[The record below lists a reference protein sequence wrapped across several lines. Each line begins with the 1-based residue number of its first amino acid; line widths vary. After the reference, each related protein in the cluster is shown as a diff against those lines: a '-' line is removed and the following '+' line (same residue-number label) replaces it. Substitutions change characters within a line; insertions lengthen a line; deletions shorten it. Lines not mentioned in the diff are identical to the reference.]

1 MAITFREE
9 KAEKFSQRG
18 LQVIFK
24 KQSVI
29 VLRVY
34 SLESKIMNPAVHC
47 AKHYSSVP
55 LSVTWV
61 NTIMFHLTHLII
73 NIRKAFRTASGT
85 SVLISISYY
94 CYHNFLSCPASW
106 TYRSPLSTPGCSIN
120 RFSLQPN
127 LQHMQQKVKNT
138 QRREGGHSKPKKKKE
153 YQTQEPIRKRTM
165 WHNQK
170 IPQHDKQSS

>member
-9 KAEKFSQRG
+9 KAENFSQRG

-24 KQSVI
+24 KQSVT

-34 SLESKIMNPAVHC
+34 SLEPKIMNSAFHC

-73 NIRKAFRTASGT
+73 NIRKASGT

-94 CYHNFLSCPASW
+94 CYYNFLSCPASW
-106 TYRSPLSTPGCSIN
+106 TYHSPLSTPGCCIN

-138 QRREGGHSKPKKKKE
+138 QQEEGGHLEPKKKRI
-153 YQTQEPIRKRTM
+153 QTQEPIRKCTT

>member
-138 QRREGGHSKPKKKKE
+138 QQREGGHSKPKKKKN
-153 YQTQEPIRKRTM
+153 TKHKSP
-165 WHNQK
+165 
-170 IPQHDKQSS
+170 

>member
-9 KAEKFSQRG
+9 KAKKFSQRG

-138 QRREGGHSKPKKKKE
+138 QQREGGHSKPKKKK
-153 YQTQEPIRKRTM
+153 R
-165 WHNQK
+165 
-170 IPQHDKQSS
+170 IPNTRAHKKAYYVT